1 MKWEK
6 DKEDNGKTGGEFS
19 QKSSSGYRYNAIGPG
34 LDWLLERSCTAL
46 KRSLTLV
53 EQKG

>member
-6 DKEDNGKTGGEFS
+6 DKEDNRKTGGELQ
-19 QKSSSGYRYNAIGPG
+19 QKNSSGYRYNAKSPV
-34 LDWLLERSCTAL
+34 LDRLLERGCMTK
-46 KRSLTLV
+46 KRPLFSV

>member
-6 DKEDNGKTGGEFS
+6 GKEDNGKTGGELQ
-19 QKSSSGYRYNAIGPG
+19 QKSSSGYRYNAKSPV
-34 LDWLLERSCTAL
+34 LDRLLERGCMAL
-46 KRSLTLV
+46 KRSLALV